1 MENKDKIK
9 NYYSLEKNVSQ
20 NLRIFQNSNFDK
32 NKYDQKDLEVLFNF
46 LSYNTDEEMVCFIC
60 STINL
65 YKSSI
70 YHIHEQIE
78 EENKKKLVEKIKAIY
93 SQKKEPIILK
103 EFTENNFKKIC
114 KNKK

>member
-65 YKSSI
+65 YNLFI
-70 YHIHEQIE
+70 IFM
-78 EENKKKLVEKIKAIY
+78 NK
-93 SQKKEPIILK
+93 
-103 EFTENNFKKIC
+103 
-114 KNKK
+114 